1 MDAAG
6 GRGPPSGPRPAACG
20 PEQLLIHTEQ
30 SSQYRASDHC
40 TLLSEHGIS
49 CCISAK
55 GCCWGNAVV
64 ERFFSTL
71 TLELDL
77 YEIKTL

>member
-1 MDAAG
+1 MPLVVEALHRALDQ
-6 GRGPPSGPRPAACG
+6 R
-20 PEQLLIHTEQ
+20 HVDQ